1 VSIESYMILAQN
13 HQQLLNG
20 NKIMRKFKL
29 VIILFFVVIA
39 TSCGQQKEYIS
50 YTVKKGE
57 TMKVIAK
64 RLGIK
69 TKDLLR
75 LNPTVGRKPSP
86 ETAIIIPNNKFD
98 QNTPINI
105 TIVKET
111 DTIVIVDD
119 VKEIED
125 SQNKFLVHKVVKGD
139 TFYSL
144 TRAYNVSENELKAL
158 NLSLEIS
165 GLQLEM
171 LLKIK
176 PIVAE
181 NIFLIYRDTI
191 SEAAAVKIA
200 MMLPFRAIEYDTID
214 AIDIFKTNKLSNIT
228 TDLYLG
234 AQVALDSLRSLEID
248 VELSVFDTGRKN
260 TKIDSILSVTDFND
274 IDAIIGPLYSEEV
287 PKVANRAGVPVIF
300 PVYSKKQS
308 SFQSSKIIKTFADR
322 EVHQKELVAHIL
334 RSYSNENILIIGD
347 STATSIRNSDLIKS
361 VLLDHDSIT
370 DALII
375 HPNQGYIRK
384 ATIINALKAEI
395 GNWLIFATDASVIV
409 SDVVNSLISLP
420 IEEEDEDTDEKEVDD
435 KEKDDKP
442 EMQIL
447 PEDTVIKIFGFNKS
461 SQFDIID
468 NNKLAKLGFTY
479 TSDIFIDEGSP
490 KVQLFNKQYLE
501 KNYAYPS
508 YYATKGFDIVFDVVM
523 RLASGDPLKETFKK
537 GISTRL
543 ESKFNYNKS
552 LFSTSTNTGIYIL
565 QYNPD
570 LTITRIK

>member
-1 VSIESYMILAQN
+1 M
-13 HQQLLNG
+13 
-20 NKIMRKFKL
+20 
-29 VIILFFVVIA
+29 
-39 TSCGQQKEYIS
+39 
-50 YTVKKGE
+50 
-57 TMKVIAK
+57 
-64 RLGIK
+64 
-69 TKDLLR
+69 
-75 LNPTVGRKPSP
+75 
-86 ETAIIIPNNKFD
+86 
-98 QNTPINI
+98 
-105 TIVKET
+105 
-111 DTIVIVDD
+111 
-119 VKEIED
+119 
-125 SQNKFLVHKVVKGD
+125 
-139 TFYSL
+139 
-144 TRAYNVSENELKAL
+144 
-158 NLSLEIS
+158 
-165 GLQLEM
+165 
-171 LLKIK
+171 
-176 PIVAE
+176 
-181 NIFLIYRDTI
+181 
-191 SEAAAVKIA
+191 
-200 MMLPFRAIEYDTID
+200 
-214 AIDIFKTNKLSNIT
+214 
-228 TDLYLG
+228 
-234 AQVALDSLRSLEID
+234 
-248 VELSVFDTGRKN
+248 ELSIFDTGRKN
-260 TKIDSILSVTDFND
+260 TKIDSILSVTDFSD
-274 IDAIIGPLYSEEV
+274 IGAIIGPLYSEEV

-361 VLLDHDSIT
+361 VLLNHDSIT

-384 ATIINALKAEI
+384 ANIINALKAEI

-420 IEEEDEDTDEKEVDD
+420 IEEEDEDMDEKEGDD
-435 KEKDDKP
+435 KEKDNKP

-479 TSDIFIDEGSP
+479 TSDIFIDAGSP

-508 YYATKGFDIVFDVVM
+508 YYATKGFDIVFDIVM
-523 RLASGDPLKETFKK
+523 RLASGNPLKETFKK

-570 LTITRIK
+570 LTITRLK